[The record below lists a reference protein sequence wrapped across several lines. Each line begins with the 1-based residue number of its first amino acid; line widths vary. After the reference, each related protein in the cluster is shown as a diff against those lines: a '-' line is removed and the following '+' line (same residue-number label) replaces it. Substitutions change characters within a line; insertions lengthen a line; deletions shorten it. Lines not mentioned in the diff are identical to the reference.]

1 MFLNEHKDLNL
12 LICMILWGF
21 LDQVNS
27 TPFLEVT
34 PGCLLEKR
42 LLTFLEKY
50 QRKQGAVDSFHNEE
64 IR

>member
-1 MFLNEHKDLNL
+1 MHTLNCLGSFMSVLKVNTKDLNL

-27 TPFLEVT
+27 APFLEVT

-50 QRKQGAVDSFHNEE
+50 
-64 IR
+64 